1 MQIGLEIKVVGG
13 GWHFQM
19 KSFDEFPFLSVSR
32 YKPDCLHQ
40 LARSVWGKKSRLSR
54 FSEFNKYVSRGLWSY
69 QRRFVVL
76 CSSEGWKYPVGK
88 ERGVMGLPKGLPWT
102 GVMGRAPNKE
112 PAHMLIIWTAP
123 HKVMKF
129 HVLWDSLGTSALGKS
144 TPRQWSSRRDRWCWK
159 FLFGKF
165 LMSIRGSTGRT
176 PAS

>member
-19 KSFDEFPFLSVSR
+19 KSFGEFPLLSISR
-32 YKPDCLHQ
+32 HKPDSHQ
-40 LARSVWGKKSRLSR
+40 LVKSVCGRKA
-54 FSEFNKYVSRGLWSY
+54 FSELKECVSWGLWSY
-69 QRRFVVL
+69 QSRFVVL

-102 GVMGRAPNKE
+102 GVMGRALNKE

-129 HVLWDSLGTSALGKS
+129 HVLWDSLGARALGES
-144 TPRQWSSRRDRWCWK
+144 TPRQQSSRRDTDAES
-159 FLFGKF
+159 FSLAP
-165 LMSIRGSTGRT
+165 S
-176 PAS
+176 